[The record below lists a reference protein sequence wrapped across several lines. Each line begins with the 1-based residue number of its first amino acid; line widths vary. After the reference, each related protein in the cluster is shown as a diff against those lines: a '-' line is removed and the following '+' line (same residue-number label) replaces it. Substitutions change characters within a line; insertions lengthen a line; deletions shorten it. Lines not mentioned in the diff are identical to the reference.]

1 MLTQRGVGGSFRKEE
16 QESRVGVRSGDH
28 GTLPGRHIF
37 GWRFRPA
44 DIGWCIVT
52 TSPSHPDL
60 PLLVAAN
67 RAAAFGV
74 AARWVLHDLR
84 SPAQSLTLLTD
95 LISDPDTEVEEIL
108 RDSCTHLARALDLLT
123 RVVNPTPPAEIG
135 PISVTEPMRFIADLH
150 HAGRTRARL
159 DLSIQPALSAASG
172 IERHLEHALLNLV
185 LNANTALHAQEGGL
199 IRLSAVGEGDRIV
212 IAIADNGPGL
222 PPDIAGSLFQRSG
235 SRLGLFVAHELVRA
249 SGGTLSYAPDSDH
262 GARFVISLPLWQRS
276 AARSPAS

>member
-1 MLTQRGVGGSFRKEE
+1 
-16 QESRVGVRSGDH
+16 
-28 GTLPGRHIF
+28 
-37 GWRFRPA
+37 
-44 DIGWCIVT
+44 
-52 TSPSHPDL
+52 
-60 PLLVAAN
+60 
-67 RAAAFGV
+67 V

-123 RVVNPTPPAEIG
+123 RVVNPTPPAEVG
-135 PISVTEPMRFIADLH
+135 PISVTEPMRFVADLH

-159 DLSIQPALSAASG
+159 ELSIQPALSAASG

-235 SRLGLFVAHELVRA
+235 SRLGLFIAHELVRA
-249 SGGTLSYAPDSDH
+249 SGGTLSYAPDSEH
-262 GARFVISLPLWQRS
+262 GARFVISLPVWQRP